1 MKVGRPKGSKK
12 KVEKR
17 LHEWTA
23 HNVGVLCPSAAT
35 KEVSEKQHNQ
45 YVAWNKARAERI
57 HREKKE
63 ARRIAM
69 AQFIDSMT
77 EDEKKALQKSQ
88 ALKTHA
94 TLTPVDRAVR
104 IKYVLDKF
112 KDGWG
117 GSDIVRQYMED
128 FDCGKTHADYWRKE
142 AMKALAE
149 YTLKDA
155 EQLKNIQLMRLESIL
170 RSALEHNDYKASN
183 AILETIN
190 KLLNLYKKEPDVVV
204 QPVTQFSFGGDDNL
218 RDQVISV
225 IENYTGEEV
234 PEVPSFPE
242 NQ

>member
-1 MKVGRPKGSKK
+1 MRVGRPKGSKNKIK
-12 KVEKR
+12 KS
-17 LHEWTA
+17 LHEWAA
-23 HNVGVLCPSAAT
+23 HNVRVLSPSAAT

-57 HREKKE
+57 NKEKKE
-63 ARRIAM
+63 ARKIAM
-69 AQFIDSMT
+69 AQFLDSLT

-117 GSDIVRQYMED
+117 GSDIVNQYMED
-128 FDCGKTHADYWRKE
+128 FNCGRSHADYWRKE

-183 AILETIN
+183 SILETIN

-204 QPVTQFSFGGDDNL
+204 QPVTQFSFGGDEGL